1 MVLRFLLN
9 QIKPSNEQLRS
20 KDAGRFTHLRI
31 QLYQFLLR
39 RLLRTYLHYAI
50 SDTIIINSGSVKIT
64 HEFRDLGFESE
75 LIRNKIEFKSDM
87 ISHSMPLLIR
97 KSRATCHFLFFN
109 FKSLLSLYIDGKELF
124 IKHDESCSI
133 DGTVNGRI
141 RCSSHKKMITQSI
154 IEIFISDKLKQQ
166 IFFMPDNHSNTIE
179 KRGFDIDT
187 SF

>member
-1 MVLRFLLN
+1 MILRFLLN
-9 QIKPSNEQLRS
+9 QVKPSNEQLRS
-20 KDAGRFTHLRI
+20 KSDGRFTHLRI

-50 SDTIIINSGSVKIT
+50 SDTIVINSGSIKIA

-97 KSRATCHFLFFN
+97 KSRATCNFLFFN

-124 IKHDESCSI
+124 IKHDGSYSI
-133 DGTVNGRI
+133 DGTINGRV
-141 RCSSHKKMITQSI
+141 RCSLHKKMITQSI
-154 IEIFISDKLKQQ
+154 IEIFTSDKLKTTNL
-166 IFFMPDNHSNTIE
+166 FVSDNHSNTIG
-179 KRGFDIDT
+179 KRGFDIDA